1 MMHPASAGTPRIASY
16 VNAVKADATSG
27 SLRAQLAA
35 TPAERRV
42 EVLTT
47 MLAEQAAEVYGIP
60 AGSVDWHTPLPELG
74 LDSLMAVELR
84 ARISTTLDAQISALQ
99 LNRTGGLSSVASRLS
114 DQLAAAL

>member
-1 MMHPASAGTPRIASY
+1 
-16 VNAVKADATSG
+16 
-27 SLRAQLAA
+27 
-35 TPAERRV
+35 
-42 EVLTT
+42 VLTT
-47 MLAEQAAEVYGIP
+47 ILAEQPAEVLGIP

>member
-1 MMHPASAGTPRIASY
+1 MHPASAGTPRFASY
-16 VNAVKADATSG
+16 VNAVKAAATSG

-35 TPAERRV
+35 IPAERRI

-47 MLAEQAAEVYGIP
+47 MLAEEAAEVLGIH

-74 LDSLMAVELR
+74 LDSLIAVELR
-84 ARISTTLDAQISALQ
+84 ARISTTLDAQISAQQ